1 METGGNQMSAKAKT
15 ASPQPFGVRILTDI
29 RGLIFGAGK
38 EIHYIGGA
46 EVLPPPL
53 EEEEEQRMIRR
64 LAEEN
69 AENAKKVLIEHNLRL
84 VVYIA
89 KKFDNT
95 GVGVE
100 DLISIG
106 TIGLIKAINTFNPV
120 KKIKLATYASRCI
133 ENEILMYL
141 RRNSKTKLEVSID
154 EPLNVDWDGNELL
167 LSDILGTEE
176 DTIYRDLENEAERKL
191 LIRALGK
198 LSSREKLIVR
208 MRFGLDNPEGR
219 EKTQKEVAD
228 ILGISQSY
236 ISRLEKKIMQRLKKE
251 MVRYE

>member
-1 METGGNQMSAKAKT
+1 MFVKVAVGQQFRLRVM
-15 ASPQPFGVRILTDI
+15 PDI
-29 RGLIFGAGK
+29 KSLIFGGGK
-38 EIHYIGGA
+38 EVHYIGGT

-53 EEEEEQRMIRR
+53 EGSRETEMIRK
-64 LAEEN
+64 LGTECDEE
-69 AENAKKVLIEHNLRL
+69 AKKTLIEHNLRL

-106 TIGLIKAINTFNPV
+106 TIGLIKSINTFNPN

-141 RRNSKTKLEVSID
+141 RRNSKTKMEVSID

-176 DTIYRDLENEAERKL
+176 DTIYRDLENEAERRL
-191 LIRALGK
+191 LIKALGK
-198 LSSREKLIVR
+198 LSGREKLIVR
-208 MRFGLDNPEGR
+208 MRFGLDDPEGK

-228 ILGISQSY
+228 LLGISQSY
-236 ISRLEKKIMQRLKKE
+236 ISRLEKKIMQRLKRE

>member
-1 METGGNQMSAKAKT
+1 MFKIAA
-15 ASPQPFGVRILTDI
+15 PQKFQFKMA
-29 RGLIFGAGK
+29 RGWQNVWFQRTN
-38 EIHYIGGA
+38 EVHYIGGSD
-46 EVLPPPL
+46 VLPAPL
-53 EEEEEQRMIRR
+53 SAQEEARMLENLEQESETQEE
-64 LAEEN
+64 
-69 AENAKKVLIEHNLRL
+69 AKRILIEHNLRL

-106 TIGLIKAINTFNPV
+106 TIGLIKAINTFNTG
-120 KKIKLATYASRCI
+120 KNIKLATYASRCI

-141 RRNSKTKLEVSID
+141 RRNSKTRMEVSID

-167 LSDILGTEE
+167 LSDILGTDE
-176 DTIYRDLENEAERKL
+176 DVIYRDMETEVEYKL
-191 LIRALGK
+191 LFRAIAK
-198 LSSREKLIVR
+198 LSDREQTIVNLR
-208 MRFGLDNPEGR
+208 YGLNRGDGK

-236 ISRLEKKIMQRLKKE
+236 ISRLEKKIMKRLK
-251 MVRYE
+251 

>member
-1 METGGNQMSAKAKT
+1 MLVKVAIPKQIQFKIVPNLPDMLFNKQQE
-15 ASPQPFGVRILTDI
+15 V
-29 RGLIFGAGK
+29 
-38 EIHYIGGA
+38 HYIGGS

-53 EEEEEQRMIRR
+53 EPEEELEAIER
-64 LAEEN
+64 LSTDEE
-69 AENAKKVLIEHNLRL
+69 AQARALLIEHNLRL

-106 TIGLIKAINTFNPV
+106 TIGLIKAINTFN
-120 KKIKLATYASRCI
+120 KGKNIKLATYASRCI

-141 RRNSKTKLEVSID
+141 RRNSKTRMEVSID

-176 DTIYRDLENEAERKL
+176 DVIYKDLENEMERKL
-191 LIRALGK
+191 LDKAIQK
-198 LSSREKLIVR
+198 LSKREQTIIQL
-208 MRFGLDNPEGR
+208 RFGLHTPGGE
-219 EKTQKEVAD
+219 EMTQKEVAD
-228 ILGISQSY
+228 LLGISQSY
-236 ISRLEKKIMQRLKKE
+236 ISRLEKKIMKQLKREMMKE
-251 MVRYE
+251 Y

>member
-1 METGGNQMSAKAKT
+1 MLAKA
-15 ASPQPFGVRILTDI
+15 AVPHHAGMRILTDI
-29 RGLIFGAGK
+29 RGLIFGTGK

-46 EVLPPPL
+46 EILPPPL
-53 EEEEEQRMIRR
+53 EEEEEQKMIMR
-64 LAEEN
+64 LGTGQDGS
-69 AENAKKVLIEHNLRL
+69 AKKVLIEHNLRL

-89 KKFDNT
+89 KRFDNT

-167 LSDILGTEE
+167 LSDILGTDE
-176 DTIYRDLENEAERKL
+176 DTIYRDLENEVERKL
-191 LIRALGK
+191 LIRALNK
-198 LSSREKLIVR
+198 LSSREKMIVK
-208 MRFGLDNPEGR
+208 MRFGLDNPEGQ

-228 ILGISQSY
+228 LLGISQSY
-236 ISRLEKKIMQRLKKE
+236 ISRLEKKIMQRLKRE

>member
-1 METGGNQMSAKAKT
+1 MFAKAVIQR
-15 ASPQPFGVRILTDI
+15 PVGMRFLTDI
-29 RGLIFGAGK
+29 RGLIFGTGK
-38 EIHYIGGA
+38 EIHYIGGT

-53 EEEEEQRMIRR
+53 EEEEEQKMIRG
-64 LAEEN
+64 LGSEDDSGAKN
-69 AENAKKVLIEHNLRL
+69 ALIEHNLRL

-176 DTIYRDLENEAERKL
+176 DTIYRDLENEAEMKL
-191 LIRALGK
+191 LVKALNK

-208 MRFGLDNPEGR
+208 MRFGLDSPDGR

-228 ILGISQSY
+228 MLGISQSY

-251 MVRYE
+251 MVGCNS

>member
-1 METGGNQMSAKAKT
+1 MVVKVAV
-15 ASPQPFGVRILTDI
+15 PQRFKLRIIPDI
-29 RGLIFGAGK
+29 RNLIFGGGG
-38 EIHYIGGA
+38 EIHYIGGT

-53 EEEEEQRMIRR
+53 EGSKETEMIERLGTEYDEEAR
-64 LAEEN
+64 
-69 AENAKKVLIEHNLRL
+69 KTLIEHNLRL

-106 TIGLIKAINTFNPV
+106 TIGLIKAINTFNPSR
-120 KKIKLATYASRCI
+120 KIKLATYASRCI

-141 RRNSKTKLEVSID
+141 RRNSKTKMEVSID

-176 DTIYRDLENEAERKL
+176 DTIYRGLENEAERRL
-191 LIRALGK
+191 LVRALNK

-228 ILGISQSY
+228 LLGISQSY
-236 ISRLEKKIMQRLKKE
+236 ISRLEKKIMQRLKRE
-251 MVRYE
+251 MIRYEQ

>member
-1 METGGNQMSAKAKT
+1 MLVNAAIPHQFQM
-15 ASPQPFGVRILTDI
+15 RIIPDI
-29 RGLIFGAGK
+29 RTLIFGSGK

-53 EEEEEQRMIRR
+53 EGVQEREMISC
-64 LAEEN
+64 LGTDKDET
-69 AENAKKVLIEHNLRL
+69 AKKTLIEHNLRL

-106 TIGLIKAINTFNPV
+106 TIGLIKAINTFNP
-120 KKIKLATYASRCI
+120 TYASRCI

-167 LSDILGTEE
+167 LSDILGTDE
-176 DTIYRDLENEAERKL
+176 DTIYRDLESEVERKL
-191 LIRALGK
+191 LIRALNK
-198 LSSREKLIVR
+198 LSNREKMIVK

-228 ILGISQSY
+228 LLGISQSY
-236 ISRLEKKIMQRLKKE
+236 ISRLEKKIMQRLKRE